1 MESNVRLAQLSSLAA
16 LLLDLWALL
25 MDCNYYTMTDTAK
38 EDWIGGR
45 AMFNNTCNEAMPPR
59 ANDGHTVTIAIES
72 SRVSRRDRVA
82 RENRENEQNLTTHN
96 TTHRRGEKIR
106 EH

>member
-45 AMFNNTCNEAMPPR
+45 AMFSRIKNEAKCRR
-59 ANDGHTVTIAIES
+59 ANDGHTVTIA
-72 SRVSRRDRVA
+72 RTR
-82 RENRENEQNLTTHN
+82 
-96 TTHRRGEKIR
+96 
-106 EH
+106 

>member
-25 MDCNYYTMTDTAK
+25 MDCNYTMTDTAK

-45 AMFNNTCNEAMPPR
+45 AMFNNNEAMPPR
-59 ANDGHTVTIAIES
+59 ANDGHTVTIAIE
-72 SRVSRRDRVA
+72 
-82 RENRENEQNLTTHN
+82 
-96 TTHRRGEKIR
+96 
-106 EH
+106 